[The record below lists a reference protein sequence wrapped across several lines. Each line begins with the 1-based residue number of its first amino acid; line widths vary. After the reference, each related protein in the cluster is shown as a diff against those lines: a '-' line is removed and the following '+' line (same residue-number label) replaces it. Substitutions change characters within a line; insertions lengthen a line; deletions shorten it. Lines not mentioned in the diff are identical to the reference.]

1 MATYSKY
8 IGTLYE
14 TISSSLLLDNAATQ
28 SYAFTN
34 NIVYTELPNNTSKL
48 IDPKSIRNAILSVY
62 DTIPFKET
70 SVGNTTYIGIDNGDP
85 NNKDL
90 KSKIYLG
97 KRNSFGSEIMDS
109 NLLSSNTDIFIY
121 NTKSDLSS
129 YQNKTSIVL
138 LSGVN
143 YNLNQKA
150 PKIESETAYN
160 KNNNEILSLNLINN
174 SGDIGIISKGPNS
187 GDIGGTVSINNIVF
201 PSIQDSDPS
210 LGLGGSSSNNRVLL
224 QNNGSLIWSD
234 LEADDPGYYGI
245 TGSTVPVYGDPM
257 RVNGYSLEF
266 TDSRYSTIKIG
277 DINLGDTFDNKSI
290 VNVLER
296 MIYEYL
302 PPICTLSLYNTDQFF
317 EVGTYPNVKL
327 SYSITKRTENTLPTA
342 LTNMIPNSYPSIT
355 TYSNSYVTGIANGVV
370 IEPIEKDTTVFTI
383 KVSDGTTVNSAS
395 ASVTGIYPYFYGF
408 TSSNIM
414 NTYGLETLNKKI
426 NIKSSESYDIYK
438 AGVLST
444 DNFYFM
450 YDFDYGYLD
459 TILDYSGSD
468 ITSLFSNSVINLS
481 SPSGLWASKKFIVYK
496 STTIAND
503 YIVLNAYANNKGT
516 MIFNFNF

>member
-14 TISSSLLLDNAATQ
+14 TVSSSLLLDNAGTQ

-34 NIVYTELPNNTSKL
+34 NIVYTDLPNNTSKL

-62 DTIPFKET
+62 DTMPFKET
-70 SVGNTTYIGIDNGDP
+70 SVGNNKYIGIDNGNP

-97 KRNSFGSEIMDS
+97 KRYSFDTEIMNS
-109 NLLSSNTDIFIY
+109 SLLLNNTDIFIH

-150 PKIESETAYN
+150 PKIQAETAYDKN
-160 KNNNEILSLNLINN
+160 KNEIIALDFINN
-174 SGDIGIISKGPNS
+174 SGDIRIISKGSNS
-187 GDIGGTVSINNIVF
+187 GDIGATVSINNIVF
-201 PSIQDSDPS
+201 PSVQDSDPS

-224 QNNGSLIWSD
+224 RNNGSLIWSD
-234 LEADDPGYYGI
+234 LEATDPGYYGV

-266 TDSRYSTIKIG
+266 TDSRYSTVKIG

-317 EVGTYPNVKL
+317 EVGTYPNVRL
-327 SYSITKRTENTLPTA
+327 TYSITKRTENTLPTA
-342 LTNMIPNSYPSIT
+342 LTNMIPNSYPEIT
-355 TYSNSYVTGIANGVV
+355 TYSNSYVTGIAKGVV

-383 KVSDGTTVNSAS
+383 KVSDGAMANSAS

-408 TSSNIM
+408 TSSTTM

-426 NIKSSESYDIYK
+426 NIKNSESYDIYQ

-450 YDFDYGYLD
+450 YDFDYGYL
-459 TILDYSGSD
+459 TSILDYSGIN
-468 ITSLFSNSVINLS
+468 ITNFFTNSVINLS

-496 STTIAND
+496 STNIANT
-503 YIVLNAYANNKGT
+503 YIVSNAYVNNKGT
-516 MIFNFNF
+516 MIFKFNF